1 MAPGLRRMRDGQILP
16 QSDKSSSADAKAL
29 AQQLIEQTGGEI
41 RLALPLGLGKA
52 NSLVNALTQAACDD
66 PAIRLTILTALTLQ
80 RPKAGS
86 DLQRRFLEPAADRLF
101 GRYKPLLYAQMIDEG
116 TLPANIEVREFFFQ
130 AGRWLGNSYAQRHYI
145 PANYTHALSY
155 VLDFK
160 PNVVAQLVARDVDG
174 RLSLSCNTDIT
185 VDLLKA
191 RREGNADFLLAVEI
205 NDNLPFMEGP
215 AEIPDGEA
223 DIEYEPETSFEL
235 FSVVRRPVSLP
246 DMAIGLHVSQ
256 LVADGGTL
264 QIGIGSIGDAIAQS
278 LLLRQRHNNDYLA
291 LVKASPFA
299 SSGSEEHRAPFETGL
314 YAVTEMLVGGILEL
328 FQAGIIRREVD
339 GAAIHAGFFL
349 ECRDFYRS
357 LRDMPARQRAKIVMM
372 PVSFTNS
379 LYGDETSKRAA
390 RRDARFV
397 NNAMIVTCLGAVVSD
412 GIDDGQV
419 VSGVGGQFNFV
430 EQAFALEDGR
440 SIITLNATRESGGKT
455 ISNIRWD
462 YAHQTVPRHYRDIV
476 VTEYGVAD
484 LKGKTDEECI
494 AALVAIADSR
504 FQSELLAEAKK
515 AGKIAQDFEI
525 APAERG
531 NSPERLN
538 SWLKPA
544 RRKSL
549 LPEFPFGTD
558 FNETEKRLLPALA
571 ILKHASGSWPAM
583 VRLAARGFSSP
594 PDRKCLGRL
603 GLHHCSSLKERLM
616 RYLILGALAQ
626 SDAMAPQS

>member
-1 MAPGLRRMRDGQILP
+1 MPERN
-16 QSDKSSSADAKAL
+16 KTSSADAKAL
-29 AQQLIEQTGGEI
+29 AQQLIEQTGGDL

-52 NSLVNALTQAACDD
+52 NSLVNALTRAAYDD

-80 RPKAGS
+80 RPDAGS
-86 DLQRRFLEPAADRLF
+86 ELQRRLLEPAADRLF
-101 GRYKPLLYAQMIDEG
+101 GRYQPLLYAQMMDQG

-160 PNVVAQLVARDVDG
+160 PNVVAQLVGRNADG

-185 VDLLKA
+185 IDLLKA
-191 RREGNADFLLAVEI
+191 RHEGNADFCLAVEI
-205 NDNLPFMEGP
+205 NDNLPFMGGP
-215 AEIPDGEA
+215 AEIPDDE
-223 DIEYEPETSFEL
+223 INMEYEPETCFEL
-235 FSVVRRPVSLP
+235 FSVVRRPVSLQ

-278 LLLRQRHNNDYLA
+278 LLLRHRQNSDYMA

-299 SSGSEEHRAPFETGL
+299 SSGPGPHRAPFETGL

-328 FQAGIIRREVD
+328 FQGGIIRREVD
-339 GAAIHAGFFL
+339 GAAVHAGFFL
-349 ECRDFYRS
+349 ECRDFYRT

-372 PVSFTNS
+372 PVSFTNA
-379 LYGDETSKRAA
+379 LYGDETLKRAA

-412 GIDDGQV
+412 GIESGQV

-440 SIITLNATRESGGKT
+440 SIITLNATRQSGGKT
-455 ISNIRWD
+455 VSNIRWD
-462 YAHQTVPRHYRDIV
+462 YSPQTVPRHYRDIV
-476 VTEYGVAD
+476 VTEYGMAD

-494 AALVAIADSR
+494 AALIAIADSR
-504 FQSELLAEAKK
+504 FQADLLGQAKK
-515 AGKIAQDFEI
+515 AGKIHPDFEI
-525 APAERG
+525 APADRS

-538 SWLKPA
+538 GWLKTA
-544 RRKSL
+544 RRRSL
-549 LPEFPFGTD
+549 LPEYPFGTD
-558 FNETEKRLLPALA
+558 FSKTEKRLLPALA
-571 ILKHASGSWPAM
+571 ILKQSAGSWPAL
-583 VRLAARGFSSP
+583 VRLAVRGLTSP
-594 PDRKCLGRL
+594 PDVECLERL
-603 GLHHCSSLKERLM
+603 ELRHCSSLKERFM
-616 RYLILGALAQ
+616 RCLVLGALAH
-626 SDAMAPQS
+626 SNAD

>member
-1 MAPGLRRMRDGQILP
+1 MAPAFLPIRDGWILP
-16 QSDKSSSADAKAL
+16 ERDRRSSGDAKAL

-52 NSLVNALTQAACDD
+52 NSLVNALTRAACDD

-80 RPKAGS
+80 RPVAGS
-86 DLQRRFLEPAADRLF
+86 DLQRRFIEPAADRLF
-101 GRYKPLLYAQMIDEG
+101 GRYQPLLYAQMIDEG

-130 AGRWLGNSYAQRHYI
+130 AGRWLGNGYAQRHYI

-160 PNVVAQLVARDVDG
+160 PNVVAQLVARNADG

-191 RREGNADFLLAVEI
+191 RREGIADFCLAVEI
-205 NDNLPFMEGP
+205 NENLPFMEGP
-215 AEIPDGEA
+215 AEIPDDE
-223 DIEYEPETSFEL
+223 INMEYEPEICFEL
-235 FSVVRRPVSLP
+235 FSVVRRPVSMQ

-278 LLLRQRHNNDYLA
+278 LLLRHRQNRDYMA

-299 SSGSEEHRAPFETGL
+299 FSGPGPHRAPFETGL

-328 FQAGIIRREVD
+328 FQGGIIRREVD

-349 ECRDFYRS
+349 ESRDFYRT
-357 LRDMPARQRAKIVMM
+357 LRDMPARQRARIVMM
-372 PVSFTNS
+372 PVSFTNA

-412 GIDDGQV
+412 GIENGQV

-440 SIITLNATRESGGKT
+440 SIITLNATRQSGGKT
-455 ISNIRWD
+455 VSNIRWD
-462 YAHQTVPRHYRDIV
+462 YSPQTVPRHYRDIV

-494 AALVAIADSR
+494 AALIAIADNR
-504 FQSELLAEAKK
+504 FQADLLDQAKK

-525 APAERG
+525 APAYRS

-538 SWLKPA
+538 GWLKTA
-544 RRKSL
+544 RRGSL
-549 LPEFPFGTD
+549 LPEYPFGTD
-558 FNETEKRLLPALA
+558 FSETEKRLLPALS
-571 ILKHASGSWPAM
+571 ILKQSAGSWSALL
-583 VRLAARGFSSP
+583 RLAARGLTSP
-594 PDRKCLGRL
+594 PDVECLERL
-603 GLHHCSSLKERLM
+603 ELRHCSNLKEHFM
-616 RYLILGALAQ
+616 RYLVLGALAQ
-626 SDAMAPQS
+626 SNSD

>member
-1 MAPGLRRMRDGQILP
+1 MPENDN
-16 QSDKSSSADAKAL
+16 SSSADAKAL

-52 NSLVNALTQAACDD
+52 NSLVNALTRAACKD

-116 TLPANIEVREFFFQ
+116 TLPPNIEVREFFFQ

-160 PNVVAQLVARDVDG
+160 PNVVAQLVARNADG

-185 VDLLKA
+185 VDLLTA
-191 RREGNADFLLAVEI
+191 RREGKADFTFAVEI
-205 NDNLPFMEGP
+205 NDHLPFMEGP

-223 DIEYEPETSFEL
+223 DIEYDPETSFEL
-235 FSVVRRPVSLP
+235 FSVVRRPVSLQ

-278 LLLRQRHNNDYLA
+278 LLLRHKKNSDYRA
-291 LVKASPFA
+291 LVEASPFA
-299 SSGSEEHRAPFETGL
+299 SSGSGQHLAPFEIGL

-328 FQAGIIRREVD
+328 FRGGIIRREVD

-357 LRDMPARQRAKIVMM
+357 LRDMPASQRAKIVMK

-379 LYGDETSKRAA
+379 LYGDEMSKRAA
-390 RRDARFV
+390 RRDARSV
-397 NNAMIVTCLGAVVSD
+397 NNAMIVTCLGAVISD
-412 GIDDGQV
+412 GVEDGKV

-440 SIITLNATRESGGKT
+440 SIITLNATRKSGGKT

-484 LKGKTDEECI
+484 LRGKTDEECI
-494 AALVAIADSR
+494 AALIGIADSR
-504 FQSELLAEAKK
+504 FQSDLLAEAKK
-515 AGKIAQDFEI
+515 AGKIDTNFEI
-525 APAERG
+525 TPAKRR

-538 SWLKPA
+538 GWLKAP

-549 LPEFPFGTD
+549 LPEYPFGTD
-558 FNETEKRLLPALA
+558 FTETEKRLLPALA
-571 ILKHASGSWPAM
+571 TLKNASGSWSEM
-583 VRLAARGFSSP
+583 TRLAARGLTSP
-594 PDRKCLGRL
+594 PDTECLERL
-603 GLHHCSSLKERLM
+603 GLRHCSSLKQHVM
-616 RYLILGALAQ
+616 RYLVLGALAQ
-626 SDAMAPQS
+626 SRAA